1 MLVSVASL
9 LLGPLAVLAPLT
21 PRSPSAAPA
30 QQLPLG
36 AQGQRLGEDGPGP
49 LGRRRPAMLILGAY
63 LGVGAA
69 AAAASL
75 ALGHD
80 PLRCDGWLGIAGPAS
95 LLVSLGV
102 GVCVGALTVAGTRVL
117 VQRVAWARAL
127 HEALRPTV
135 RGAGDGWLLAIAV
148 ASALGEELLF
158 RGLLVPL
165 VGVVL
170 SSLLFGAL
178 HQVRGEARWGWAA
191 WATGMGLLF
200 ALLFAATG
208 SLAGPIVGHLVINGA
223 NLRFLRDT
231 DPAPRPRALGGL
243 LRRR

>member
-1 MLVSVASL
+1 MAAGSL
-9 LLGPLAVLAPLT
+9 LLLALGIPRAPQ
-21 PRSPSAAPA
+21 P
-30 QQLPLG
+30 LPLG

-49 LGRRRPAMLILGAY
+49 LGQRRPALLILAAY
-63 LGVGAA
+63 GGIGAA
-69 AAAASL
+69 ATAAAL

-80 PLRCDGWLGIAGPAS
+80 PLRCDPSWFSLGIGEPAS
-95 LLVSLGV
+95 LLVSVGLGI
-102 GVCVGALTVAGTRVL
+102 CVGALTVASTRLL
-117 VQRVAWARAL
+117 VRRVSWARAL

-135 RGAGDGWLLAIAV
+135 KGAGDGWLLAIAV

-178 HQVRGEARWGWAA
+178 HQVRGQARWGWAA

-208 SLAGPIVGHLVINGA
+208 SLAGPIVAHLAINAA

-231 DPAPRPRALGGL
+231 DPAPRRRPLGGL
-243 LRRR
+243 LGRR

>member
-1 MLVSVASL
+1 MAAALASL
-9 LLGPLAVLAPLT
+9 LVGLPPL
-21 PRSPSAAPA
+21 PRALRGSAA

-36 AQGQRLGEDGPGP
+36 AQGQRLGEDGPGA
-49 LGRRRPAMLILGAY
+49 LGQRRPALFILAAY
-63 LGVGAA
+63 VAVGAGA
-69 AAAASL
+69 TAVAL

-80 PLRCDGWLGIAGPAS
+80 PFRCDGWAGIAGPAS
-95 LLVSLGV
+95 VLVSLGL
-102 GVCVGALTVAGTRVL
+102 GVCVGALTVTGTRLL
-117 VQRVAWARAL
+117 VQRTAWARAL
-127 HEALRPTV
+127 HEALRPSV
-135 RGAGDGWLLAIAV
+135 KGAGDGWLFAIAV

-191 WATGMGLLF
+191 WATGMGLIF

-208 SLAGPIVGHLVINGA
+208 SLAGPVVGHLVINAA

-231 DPAPRPRALGGL
+231 DPSPRRRALGGL
-243 LRRR
+243 LGRP

>member
-1 MLVSVASL
+1 MAAASL
-9 LLGPLAVLAPLT
+9 LLGVPRT
-21 PRSPSAAPA
+21 PRAPA

-36 AQGQRLGEDGPGP
+36 AQGQRLGEEGPGP
-49 LGRRRPAMLILGAY
+49 LGRRRPALLILAAY
-63 LGVGAA
+63 LGVGGV
-69 AAAASL
+69 AASGAL

-80 PLRCDGWLGIAGPAS
+80 PLRCDAWLGITGPAS
-95 LLVSLGV
+95 LLLSLGL

-127 HEALRPTV
+127 HEALRPSV
-135 RGAGDGWLLAIAV
+135 KGAGDGWLFAIAV

-178 HQVRGEARWGWAA
+178 HQVRGQARWGWAA

-200 ALLFAATG
+200 AVIFAATG
-208 SLAGPIVGHLVINGA
+208 SLAGPIAGHLAINAA
-223 NLRFLRDT
+223 NLRFLRDN
-231 DPAPRPRALGGL
+231 DPAPRRRPLGGL
-243 LRRR
+243 LGRR

>member
-1 MLVSVASL
+1 MAVALVASL
-9 LLGPLAVLAPLT
+9 AVLLGV
-21 PRSPSAAPA
+21 PRAPA
-30 QQLPLG
+30 QQQLPLG

-49 LGRRRPAMLILGAY
+49 LGRRRPALLILAAY
-63 LGVGAA
+63 LTLGATAA
-69 AAAASL
+69 AATV

-80 PLRCDGWLGIAGPAS
+80 PLRVDGWLDLVGPAS
-95 LLVSLGV
+95 LLVSLGL

-127 HEALRPTV
+127 HEALRPSV
-135 RGAGDGWLLAIAV
+135 KGAGDGWLVAIAV

-165 VGVVL
+165 TGVVL

-178 HQVRGEARWGWAA
+178 HQVRGEARWGWAV

-200 ALLFAATG
+200 AVIYAATG
-208 SLAGPIVGHLVINGA
+208 SLVGPIAAHVAINAA
-223 NLRFLRDT
+223 NLRFLRDN
-231 DPAPRPRALGGL
+231 DPAPRSRQLGGL